1 MSPAAEFDFVIVG
14 AGSAGC
20 LLANRLSANPEHRV
34 LLVEAGGK
42 DDWFWIK
49 IPVGYLYTIGNPRTD
64 WCFTTEPDPGLA
76 GRSIL
81 YARGRVLG
89 GCSSINA
96 MIHMRGQAS
105 DYEMW
110 AQATGDERWLWG
122 GPDGPGETLEIYK
135 ALEDYFGGAD
145 DWHGA
150 TGEIRVERPRV
161 RWKILDAWQAAA
173 AEQGISPIDE
183 FNRGDN
189 AGSAYFHVNQ
199 KRGRRWSMAD
209 AFLHP
214 VAHRPNLTVYTNTQA
229 LQLLM
234 DDQVGDEQRHGA
246 WTAARHRATG
256 VRLLKDGHVVDV
268 LARREVVLSAGAI
281 GSPQLMQ
288 VSGLGPAALLA
299 QHHVPVAVDLP
310 GVGENLQDHLQLR
323 TIFRIR
329 GARTVN
335 TLYRNWITRAGM
347 GLQYALLRSGPMT
360 MPPSTL
366 GAFAKSDAALASPD
380 LEWHVQPLS
389 LPKFGEP
396 LHPFGAIT
404 PSVCNLRPTSR
415 GQVRIADADPL
426 TSPRILCNYLS
437 TDADRHAAALGL
449 RMTRRIMA
457 APALARYQPEEVLPG
472 PQLVTDDD
480 LQSAARE
487 LGTTIFHPVGTCAMG
502 AFDAQGV
509 PRSTSTV
516 LDTDCRVHRVA
527 GLRVV
532 DASAMPTITSGNTN
546 APVML
551 SAQRAPSWA
560 DLDGGINAARAN
572 LAQESALPRF
582 RSIHDSSRP
591 CRRADPAR
599 RRSRLPH
606 LA

>member
-1 MSPAAEFDFVIVG
+1 MSPATEFDFIIVG

-20 LLANRLSANPEHRV
+20 LLANRLTANPDHRV
-34 LLVEAGGK
+34 LLIEAGGT

-49 IPVGYLYTIGNPRTD
+49 VPVGYLYTIANPRTD

-81 YARGRVLG
+81 YARGRVIG

-96 MIHMRGQAS
+96 MIHMRGQTS
-105 DYEMW
+105 DYELW
-110 AQATGDERWLWG
+110 AQATGDDRWLWG
-122 GPDGPGETLEIYK
+122 GPNRPGETLSIYK
-135 ALEDYFGGAD
+135 DLENYFGGAD
-145 DWHGA
+145 QWHGA
-150 TGEIRVERPRV
+150 GGEIRVERPRV

-173 AEQGISPIDE
+173 AEVGIAPIDE

-199 KRGRRWSMAD
+199 RRGRRWSMAD

-214 VAHRPNLTVYTNTQA
+214 IADRPNLTVYTQTQA
-229 LQLLM
+229 VKLLM
-234 DDQVGDEQRHGA
+234 DDQVHEHQRRGA
-246 WTAARHRATG
+246 WTTAAHRAIG
-256 VRLLKDGHVVDV
+256 VRLLKGGQIIDV
-268 LARREVVLSAGAI
+268 QARREVILSAGAI
-281 GSPQLMQ
+281 GSPHLMQ
-288 VSGLGPAALLA
+288 VSGLGPPALLA
-299 QHHVPVAVDLP
+299 QHHVPVVVDLP

-323 TIFRIR
+323 TVYQIG

-347 GLQYALLRSGPMT
+347 GLQYLLMRSGPMT

-366 GAFAKSDAALASPD
+366 GAFAKSDPALGSPD

-396 LHPFGAIT
+396 LHSFGAIT
-404 PSVCNLRPTSR
+404 PSVCNLRPSSR
-415 GQVRIADADPL
+415 GHVRMASADPL
-426 TSPRILCNYLS
+426 TNPKILCNYLS
-437 TDADRHAAALGL
+437 TEADRQAAVTGL
-449 RMTRRIMA
+449 RMTRQIMA
-457 APALARYQPEEVLPG
+457 APALARYHPQELLPG
-472 PQLVTDDD
+472 PQLVSDED
-480 LQSAARE
+480 LQKAAGE

-502 AFDAQGV
+502 AFDASGV
-509 PRSTSTV
+509 PRSAATV

-551 SAQRAPSWA
+551 IAER
-560 DLDGGINAARAN
+560 AARAI
-572 LAQESALPRF
+572 LG
-582 RSIHDSSRP
+582 
-591 CRRADPAR
+591 
-599 RRSRLPH
+599 
-606 LA
+606 